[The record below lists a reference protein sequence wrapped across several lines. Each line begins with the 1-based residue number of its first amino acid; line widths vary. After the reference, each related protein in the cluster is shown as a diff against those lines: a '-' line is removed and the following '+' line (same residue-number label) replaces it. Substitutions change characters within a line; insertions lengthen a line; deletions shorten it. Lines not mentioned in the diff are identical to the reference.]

1 MSKEQ
6 ALARL
11 LKLEAWLDTDEEILA
26 EMPERVRLDHE
37 HIHREVRLA
46 VEELSNG

>member
-6 ALARL
+6 ALMRL
-11 LKLEAWLDTDEEILA
+11 LKLEAWLDTDEVVLA
-26 EMPERVRLDHE
+26 ALPEQVRVDHE

-46 VEELSNG
+46 MEELLNG